1 MEQFLDR
8 LKLIAYLYNQ
18 GKSKKEIAEILGVSP
33 STLSNY
39 IGKGYKYNLLYD
51 YYVIPLELLGSPSY
65 IHIIQS
71 EQRVG
76 VNTCIAEQKPDLI
89 LYNPIPTP
97 HYFLFYL
104 SLGSVPH
111 MNNTFECKFR
121 YGGEVE
127 ETIFIYEDPINGG
140 YIYEYMGSQAG
151 ERGDERGLPRIDLID
166 QMIIKA
172 MFSLYNP
179 PTGQYR
185 ISNLA
190 NAFARYFPPTTF
202 SYHFYEHIIGI
213 LAYRKLVFNRSGG
226 DIYCGIIVISGS
238 MDGYKELVNTLYSK
252 GILSAVFTFYLLGKD
267 PYIGLLLGM
276 CDKTALY
283 NPMNNHKVIKDV
295 FYEIHPLYRVR
306 EKI

>member
-1 MEQFLDR
+1 MEQFLNR
-8 LKLIAYLYNQ
+8 LKHIAYLYNQ
-18 GKSKKEIAEILGVSP
+18 GKSKKEIAKTLKISP

-39 IGKGYKYNLLYD
+39 INKGFKYNLLYD
-51 YYVIPLELLGSPSY
+51 YYVIPLELLENPTY
-65 IHIIQS
+65 IYIIRF

-76 VNTCIAEQKPDLI
+76 INLCITEPRPDLI

-104 SLGSVPH
+104 SLDSEPH
-111 MNNTFECKFR
+111 MNNTPECKLQ

-127 ETIFIYEDPINGG
+127 ETIFIYEDPMNRR
-140 YIYEYMGSQAG
+140 YIYEHMSSSI
-151 ERGDERGLPRIDLID
+151 RGKEKEQSLPRIDLID

-172 MFSLYNP
+172 IFSLYNP
-179 PTGQYR
+179 PIGQYKV
-185 ISNLA
+185 SNLA
-190 NAFARYFPPTTF
+190 YAFTRYFPPTTF
-202 SYHFYEHIIGI
+202 SYHFYEHVIGV
-213 LAYRKLVFNRSGG
+213 LAHRKLVVNRSGG
-226 DIYCGIIVISGS
+226 DIYCGIIIISGS
-238 MDGYKELVNTLYSK
+238 MEGYKELINTLYSK

-283 NPMNNHKVIKDV
+283 NPMNNHNVIKDV